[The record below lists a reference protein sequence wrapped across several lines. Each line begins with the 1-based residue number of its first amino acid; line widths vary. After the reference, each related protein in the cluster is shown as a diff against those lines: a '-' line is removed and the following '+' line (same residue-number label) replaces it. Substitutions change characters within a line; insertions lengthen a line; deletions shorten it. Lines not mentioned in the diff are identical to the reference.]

1 LTNISEKTIITTK
14 FQRAV
19 NHNKNERTI
28 MDENTQKQI
37 DKFRTK
43 IDDIDLEIIDAI
55 NRRTEVVLEIGKIK
69 EQKNAKIYVPGRENQ
84 VYKKAF
90 SVNKGP
96 IKNSSLQA
104 IYREIMSASLALEKK
119 ITIGFLGPEG
129 SYSHQATIQKFGSS
143 LPFMPLRTISD
154 VFKAVATGECD
165 YSVVPVEN
173 STEGG
178 VNHTLEMFIDTDI
191 KICSEI
197 LVPIKHNLMN
207 KSGDIKQ
214 IKQIYSNP
222 QVLAQCRQ
230 WLITHLPDAEL
241 VEVSSSSRA
250 AQMCNEDENAAAIGS
265 LLCSQIY
272 KLELIHDSIQD
283 IPNNFTR
290 FTILS
295 TDYPGITG
303 DDKTS
308 LLVDIKDKVGALY
321 DTLLYFKNHGLNL
334 TRIESRPSKKRP
346 WEYYFYIDFIG
357 HYDDPAVKDL
367 IENLKEHCES
377 VKLLGSYPIYHNPS
391 ESETNG

>member
-1 LTNISEKTIITTK
+1 MDEKTK
-14 FQRAV
+14 
-19 NHNKNERTI
+19 
-28 MDENTQKQI
+28 KQI
-37 DKFRTK
+37 DQLRTK

-69 EQKNAKIYVPGRENQ
+69 ELHNSKIYVPGRETE
-84 VYKKAF
+84 VYKKAA
-90 SVNKGP
+90 SVNNGP

-119 ITIGFLGPEG
+119 ITIGFMGPEG

-143 LPFMPLRTISD
+143 LPFTPLRTISD
-154 VFKAVATGECD
+154 VFKAVETGECD

-178 VNHTLEMFIDTDI
+178 VNHTLEMFIDSNV

-207 KSGDIKQ
+207 KSGDVKQ

-230 WLITHLPDAEL
+230 WLITHLPEIEL

-250 AQMCNEDENAAAIGS
+250 AQMCNEDEHAGAIGS
-265 LLCSQIY
+265 VLCSQIY
-272 KLELIHDSIQD
+272 NLELIHDSIQD
-283 IPNNFTR
+283 VTSNFTR
-290 FTILS
+290 FAVLATE
-295 TDYPGITG
+295 YPKMSGN
-303 DDKTS
+303 DKTS

-321 DTLLYFKNHGLNL
+321 DTLLYFKNHNLNL

-357 HYDDPAVKDL
+357 HYDDPKVKDL
-367 IENLKEHCES
+367 VNKLSEHCES
-377 VKLLGSYPIYHNPS
+377 VKLLGSYPVYHNPS
-391 ESETNG
+391 EGETNG